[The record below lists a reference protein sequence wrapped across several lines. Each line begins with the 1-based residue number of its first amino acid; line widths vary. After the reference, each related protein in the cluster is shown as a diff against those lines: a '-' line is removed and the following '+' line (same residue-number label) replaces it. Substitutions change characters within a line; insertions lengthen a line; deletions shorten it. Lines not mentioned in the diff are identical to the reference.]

1 MRQEVDIRY
10 VVTSLTRDVT
20 ERKLW
25 EQRQQLMLG
34 EFSHRVKNTLAV
46 VQPIAHQTLR
56 GSASAEDFVERFDGR
71 LVALAGAHS
80 LLIKSDWRGADSRRA
95 GAQSAR
101 ALHVGEPRSFAAGGR
116 TGLAA
121 GRYCNPVRIGPA
133 RATNAATH
141 VRVPRTR

>member
-25 EQRQQLMLG
+25 EQRQQLLLG

-46 VQPIAHQTLR
+46 VQAIAHQTLR

-80 LLIKSDWRGADSRRA
+80 LLIKSDWRGADLAALARN
-95 GAQSAR
+95 QLEPYTSANPDR
-101 ALHVGEPRSFAAGGR
+101 LRLEGEPVLLPADIATPFGGH
-116 TGLAA
+116 AE
-121 GRYCNPVRIGPA
+121 
-133 RATNAATH
+133 
-141 VRVPRTR
+141 